1 MISDE
6 KILELWRDPTFSGS
20 YRGVKTFK
28 ILLKTDLNIDVS
40 QKRLYS
46 ILKKDSN
53 YLIHTK
59 PKRNFER
66 RHYDLHNYG
75 ELVQA
80 DIAQMFEFNH
90 YKYFLLLIDGYSSKI
105 FVECLKSKNSEEVSR
120 AFSKIFKEFG
130 APIHVLETDRGKEFL
145 GAAKKLFKTEKIYY
159 KQKFGR
165 NKANYAENGIY
176 IVKKKLYMLLRGT
189 LSHNWP
195 LEIQNIVTSYNDTP
209 IKKLGWLTPNSVN
222 SEIDSVKV
230 DKAKLEN
237 KIEVYKEPTFEDQ
250 IKNQKQYELQR
261 KNLQVGD
268 YVYLDFDEKLFSK
281 SFDVQVKD
289 CDILLMFCY
298 YKILHF

>member
-20 YRGVKTFK
+20 YRGVKTFQ

-59 PKRNFER
+59 SNRNIER

-130 APIHVLETDRGKEFL
+130 ATIHVLETDRGKEFL
-145 GAAKKLFKTEKIYY
+145 GAAKKLFKSENIYY

-165 NKANYAENGIY
+165 NKANYAESGIS
-176 IVKKKLYMLLRGT
+176 IIKKKLYMLLRGT
-189 LSHNWP
+189 LSQNWP
-195 LEIQNIVTSYNDTP
+195 SEIQNIVTSYNNTP
-209 IKKLGWLTPNSVN
+209 IKKLGWLTPSSIN

-230 DKAKLEN
+230 DKAKVEN
-237 KIEVYKEPTFEDQ
+237 NIKVYKEPTFEEQ
-250 IKNQKQYELQR
+250 IQNQKQYELQK

-268 YVYLDFDEKLFSK
+268 FVYLDFDEKLFSK
-281 SFDVQVKD
+281 SFDVQVK
-289 CDILLMFCY
+289 IVTFCY
-298 YKILHF
+298 FFFIL